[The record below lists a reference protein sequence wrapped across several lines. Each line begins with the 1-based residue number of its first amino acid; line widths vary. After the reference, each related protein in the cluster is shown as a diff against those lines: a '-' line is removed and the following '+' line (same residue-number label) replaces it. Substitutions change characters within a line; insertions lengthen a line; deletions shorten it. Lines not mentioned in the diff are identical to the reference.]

1 MAAVDGWVNDVDE
14 VLSKAESNYRQI
26 TPETATDEKRML
38 LVESR
43 RLVYSMVMN

>member
-26 TPETATDEKRML
+26 TPETPTDEKRML

-43 RLVYSMVMN
+43 RLVCCMVVN